1 MESNLNQGPPRA
13 GVWRNRFVRTDTYTQ
28 MCTIYY
34 VPAACREQCTID
46 PSPIRVISKLSKKN
60 LRAFKSQPRH
70 RKLRDESPNSCPP
83 CSSLAVSGAHYARFS
98 LPILYSC
105 ISNLSSSF
113 AVLCS
118 THLGVYCASTNDS
131 SHYPA
136 TGFLSESSIHRPD
149 YGTFCPL
156 YALMTSSHA

>member
-1 MESNLNQGPPRA
+1 
-13 GVWRNRFVRTDTYTQ
+13 

-34 VPAACREQCTID
+34 VPAACRDQCTID
-46 PSPIRVISKLSKKN
+46 LSPIRVISKFRKKN
-60 LRAFKSQPRH
+60 LRAFKSQQRN
-70 RKLRDESPNSCPP
+70 RKLRNQSPNSCRP
-83 CSSLAVSGAHYARFS
+83 CSSLAVSGAHFTRFS
-98 LPILYSC
+98 LPIPYSC

-113 AVLCS
+113 AVLSS

-156 YALMTSSHA
+156 YALVTYSHAEVNRFLTRGR

>member
-1 MESNLNQGPPRA
+1 MGALIRDRHEPA
-13 GVWRNRFVRTDTYTQ
+13 FGVTDSYGQTLTPKCVQYT
-28 MCTIYY
+28 T
-34 VPAACREQCTID
+34 CRRHVGNSVQSIW
-46 PSPIRVISKLSKKN
+46 VISESLASLERKN

-118 THLGVYCASTNDS
+118 THLGVYCASTHDS
-131 SHYPA
+131 SDYPA

-149 YGTFCPL
+149 YGAFCPL